1 MVRYSALATAVAMS
15 SFTVLADSGQDP
27 FEHLTVYANRQS
39 APVAQQLSS
48 VVVLDRQAIE
58 QAQVVDLP
66 ALLAQVAGVQISR
79 NGSKGHASSVYIRGG
94 ASGHTLVLIDGVRI
108 GAATLGYA
116 SLAELPLQQIEQVE
130 VIKGPKAALYGSDAV
145 SGVIAITTRKAE
157 QTQLTVKAG
166 RYGNREADIATSVR
180 SGDLSLSANLG
191 VARADGFDI
200 RPGTQPDE
208 DGYVQRFGKVA
219 AAYQSSVGDWSLDH
233 QRLQQDLQYDAD
245 PTWGGTDQAD
255 IQTDLTSLGWN
266 YSTGQSQQQ
275 LKLSR
280 QKNADLNFGNDSP
293 DSLFQTRRDELDY
306 QYSQSLTNEL
316 KALAGVN
323 WYQEDV
329 YGTSYEVDSRINK
342 ALFAG
347 LSYQHVGWLL
357 DGTVR
362 HDKQSQYGHQNTYQL
377 AAGYQLTADWQL
389 RLSRATAFKAPSFND
404 LYYPY
409 SGNPL
414 LQPEHALSHEL
425 GLRYSGK
432 SWQLDSSLYQQD
444 VDNLVQW
451 APDESGNW
459 LPANVGKAKIQGA
472 ELSLAQ
478 QWQAFSQQLNYSYT
492 DAKDDITD
500 ERLIKRSRHTL
511 FWQGAYQWQQWRA
524 FVNSRYQSDFATGDY
539 STPVQG
545 GFTLW
550 DAGLSWTASQ
560 KWEMALKLENLTNKD
575 YQYVPGYAAPGS
587 EWSLQVI
594 SRF

>member
-1 MVRYSALATAVAMS
+1 MVRYSALATAVALS
-15 SFTVLADSGQDP
+15 SFAVVADPGPQP
-27 FEHLTVYANRQS
+27 VEHLTVYANRMASPVS
-39 APVAQQLSS
+39 AQLSS

-58 QAQVVDLP
+58 QAQMADLP
-66 ALLAQVAGVQISR
+66 ALLAQIAGVQISR
-79 NGSKGHASSVYIRGG
+79 NGTKGHASSVYIRGG
-94 ASGHTLVLIDGVRI
+94 AAGHTLVLIDGVRI

-116 SLAELPLQQIEQVE
+116 SLAELPLQQIEQIE

-157 QTQLTVKAG
+157 QPQLTVKAG
-166 RYGNREADIATSVR
+166 RYGNREADFATAVR
-180 SGDLSLSANLG
+180 SGDLTLSANLG
-191 VARADGFDI
+191 VARADGFDV

-219 AAYQSSVGDWSLDH
+219 AAYQSSLGDWSLDH
-233 QRLQQDLQYDAD
+233 QRLQQDVHYDAD

-255 IQTDLTSLGWN
+255 TQTDLTTLGWQ
-266 YSTGQSQQQ
+266 YGSEPSQQT
-275 LKLSR
+275 LKLAR
-280 QKNADLNFGNDSP
+280 QKNADLNFGNNSP

-306 QYSQSLTNEL
+306 QYSHKLNAALT
-316 KALAGVN
+316 ALAGVN
-323 WYQEDV
+323 WYQEEV
-329 YGTSYEVDSRINK
+329 YGTDYEVDSRINK

-347 LSYQHVGWLL
+347 VSYQQYGWLL
-357 DGTVR
+357 DSTVR

-377 AAGYQLTADWQL
+377 SAGYQLTADWQL
-389 RLSRATAFKAPSFND
+389 RFNRATAFKAPSFND

-409 SGNPL
+409 SGNAL

-432 SWQLDSSLYQQD
+432 TWQLDSSLYQQD

-451 APDESGNW
+451 APDDSGNW

-492 DAKDDITD
+492 DAKDTIND
-500 ERLIKRSRHTL
+500 ERLIKKSRHSM
-511 FWQGAYQWQQWRA
+511 FWQGSYQWQQWRA
-524 FVNSRYQSDFATGDY
+524 FINSQYQSDFFTGDY

-550 DAGLSWTASQ
+550 GAGLRWAPGHH
-560 KWEMALKLENLTNKD
+560 WEMALKLDNLTNKD